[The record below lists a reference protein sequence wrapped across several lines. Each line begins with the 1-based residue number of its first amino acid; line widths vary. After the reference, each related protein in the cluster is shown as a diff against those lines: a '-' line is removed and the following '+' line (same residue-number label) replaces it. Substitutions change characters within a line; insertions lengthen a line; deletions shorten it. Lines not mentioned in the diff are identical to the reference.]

1 MKNVYRL
8 LIGVLFAAVIAAGIY
23 LYLDNV
29 AKARTIIELT
39 EKSSSGLKP
48 GDGCPDS
55 YTGGMNW
62 VKLSDVVKMV
72 REYGKNQAT
81 SIDSLMRNKLS
92 TRAFR
97 DSRYLT
103 WPLDTIKKFISIIEK
118 QTMSVPLL
126 NDNGRVI
133 KRCDLGIKF
142 YYSAYPGLVK
152 GMDTDKTYQGR
163 HTLIMIPTY
172 LRASDSIYAEFS
184 PFYFVGNKP
193 MLFKEIRDL
202 ENKSAKGEDK
212 LRGNKIATAFLM
224 MQADDGD
231 VGKNN
236 GSLCPPPSGCTAEI
250 LNMAEQDE

>member
-8 LIGVLFAAVIAAGIY
+8 LIGVLFAAVIAAAVY
-23 LYLDNV
+23 LYFDNV

-39 EKSSSGLKP
+39 EKCPAGVKP

-62 VKLSDVVKMV
+62 VKLTDVVKMV
-72 REYGKNQAT
+72 REYGKNQAS
-81 SIDSLMRNKLS
+81 SIDSLMRNKLN
-92 TRAFR
+92 TRTFR
-97 DSRYLT
+97 DSRFIT
-103 WPLDTIKKFISIIEK
+103 WPLDTIKKYISIIEK
-118 QTMSVPLL
+118 QTMTVPLV

-152 GMDTDKTYQGR
+152 GMDMEKTYKGR
-163 HTLIMIPTY
+163 HTLVMVPTY

-193 MLFKEIRDL
+193 MKFKDILDMESSSTKGD
-202 ENKSAKGEDK
+202 NKP
-212 LRGNKIATAFLM
+212 RGNKVAAAFLM

-231 VGKNN
+231 VGKNH
-236 GSLCPPPSGCTAEI
+236 GTICPPPACDADI
-250 LNMAEQDE
+250 LEMAELPE

>member
-8 LIGVLFAAVIAAGIY
+8 LIGVSFAAVIAAAVY
-23 LYLDNV
+23 LYFDNV
-29 AKARTIIELT
+29 AKAKTIIELT
-39 EKSSSGLKP
+39 ERCLPGVKP

-62 VKLSDVVKMV
+62 VKLTEAVKMV
-72 REYGKNQAT
+72 REYGKNQAS
-81 SIDSLMRNKLS
+81 SIDSLMRNKLDAR
-92 TRAFR
+92 TFR
-97 DSRYLT
+97 DSRFIT

-118 QTMSVPLL
+118 QTMTVPLL
-126 NDNGRVI
+126 NDNGKII

-152 GMDTDKTYQGR
+152 GMDIEKTYKGR
-163 HTLIMIPTY
+163 HTLVMVPTY

-193 MLFKEIRDL
+193 MPFKEILDM
-202 ENKSAKGEDK
+202 ESKSAKGDDK
-212 LRGNKIATAFLM
+212 PRGNKIATAFLI
-224 MQADDGD
+224 MQADGD

-236 GSLCPPPSGCTAEI
+236 GTLCPPPRDCDADI
-250 LNMAEQDE
+250 LNMAAQNE